1 MITQNQQFDTI
12 RLHIPEEA
20 ISNVDLEL
28 FSIPTSYNAF
38 TQKEIWKGEKQLHLI
53 NTGKGINYVKHV
65 PKFKLYDIQISA
77 KILRED
83 YYKGIEMNTIENAI
97 FALENRMN
105 CEIDHQQFIE
115 QGKILKCDNTFNLK
129 VEGPLEDYLEALDF
143 LAVQGKRTKIESY
156 TDAGNPLK
164 INSVVIGKETK
175 FQQKITFYNK
185 REEAHSIC
193 DKMRGGYIENI
204 EPEYGMKVADFDNY
218 FMNRIRCE
226 LKVSKFAQLRKF
238 YTNKSKGD
246 VYLQEILKSK
256 NNAIYSQWENFIS
269 KGDTAIQIKAIDKM
283 YSAKKTNITDFSEFR
298 TYQAILPLLQTYKGD
313 ARKIIDNIEKVWY
326 LDKKSKKMGKTVR
339 EEIVGICAKYKQR
352 QLRAEKGGI
361 FINELG
367 ENFAELQKQ
376 VRKI

>member
-28 FSIPTSYNAF
+28 FSVPTSYNAF

-65 PKFKLYDIQISA
+65 PKYKLYDIQISA

-97 FALENRMN
+97 FALENRMS
-105 CEIDHQQFIE
+105 CEIDQQQFIE

-185 REEAHSIC
+185 REEAYAIC
-193 DKMRGGYIENI
+193 HKMRGVYGENV
-204 EPEYGMKVADFDNY
+204 EKEYGMKYDDFDNY

-226 LKVSKFAQLRKF
+226 LKVSKFSQLRKF

-256 NNAIYSQWENFIS
+256 NNAIYSQWDNFIS

-283 YSAKKTNITDFSEFR
+283 YSAKKTNINDFSEFR

-326 LDKKSKKMGKTVR
+326 LDKKSKKMSKTVR

>member
-105 CEIDHQQFIE
+105 CEIDQQQFIE

-143 LAVQGKRTKIESY
+143 LAVQGKRTKIETY

-193 DKMRGGYIENI
+193 HKMPGGYIENI

-256 NNAIYSQWENFIS
+256 NNAVYSQWENFIS

-283 YSAKKTNITDFSEFR
+283 YSAKKTNINDFSEFR

-326 LDKKSKKMGKTVR
+326 LDKKSKKMSKTVR